1 MVIMRNIVL
10 VVFLMF
16 LGIYPSVA
24 QREKG
29 KILKAPKILP
39 NKQKT
44 QKQPESIEE
53 KNFNSSVDK
62 DIDFEFM
69 AEPKVNLVPNT
80 TNTKTIEVKDQT
92 GVVVGVEKLTVEPV
106 KAIIPEVQD
115 DTSTID
121 EGENL
126 VVEIEEMGQFE
137 GSDEMVKIASYYS
150 IWDTKSLN
158 PYGINP
164 KEFDGVVPLKLY
176 DEAEGRF
183 YSSPLDVCR
192 LTSHFGWRWKRWHK
206 GTDIDLE
213 TGDPVYSAFD
223 GIVRISGVM
232 GCFGRVMVVRHYNGL
247 ETVYGHLSKLN
258 FEENTIVRAGD
269 EIAKG
274 GNTGR
279 SSGSHLH
286 FETRYEGNAFDPERI
301 FKFAGG
307 KATIENPEFVMTSKA
322 FDYLRGGVSRE
333 NTDFAEE
340 EEETPKRVSTITWYT
355 VKSGDTLSKI
365 ASKFNTSIAEIA
377 RLNKMSSYKK
387 IYRGVRIRVK

>member
-1 MVIMRNIVL
+1 MKFKVIMFLVL
-10 VVFLMF
+10 GFVPALVF
-16 LGIYPSVA
+16 A

-29 KILKAPKILP
+29 KILKAPKILS

-44 QKQPESIEE
+44 SKPPSKIEE
-53 KNFNSSVDK
+53 KNFNSSVEK
-62 DIDFEFM
+62 DMDFEFM
-69 AEPKVNLVPNT
+69 AEPKITETPNN
-80 TNTKTIEVKDQT
+80 TNTKAIEVKDKE
-92 GVVVGVEKLTVEPV
+92 GVVTAVEKVQIEPV
-106 KAIIPEVQD
+106 KVIIPEVQD

-126 VVEIEEMGQFE
+126 LVEIEEMGQFE
-137 GSDEMVKIASYYS
+137 GNDELMKIASYYS

-164 KEFDGVVPLKLY
+164 KEFDSIIPLKLY

-183 YSSPLDVCR
+183 YSSPLDVCK

-206 GTDIDLE
+206 GTDLDLE
-213 TGDPVYSAFD
+213 TGDPVYAAFD
-223 GIVRISGVM
+223 GIVRISGVL
-232 GCFGRVMVVRHYNGL
+232 GGFGRVMVLRHYNGL
-247 ETVYGHLSKLN
+247 ETVYGHLSKQN

-269 EIAKG
+269 EIGKG

-286 FETRYEGNAFDPERI
+286 FETRYEGNAFDPEKI

-307 KATIENPEFVMTSKA
+307 KATIESPEFLMTSKA
-322 FDYLRGGVSRE
+322 FDYLRGGVSKE

-340 EEETPKRVSTITWYT
+340 EEEKPKNVTNIVWYV
-355 VKSGDTLSKI
+355 VKSGDTMSKI
-365 ASKFNTSIAEIA
+365 ASKFNTTMAEIA

-387 IYRGVRIRVK
+387 VYKGVRIRVK